1 MDFICFGLVL
11 IVIAS
16 FIVPLF
22 KWWMVNNHLVKARSK
37 YFDALEKLRQM
48 PNNTSL
54 KQHTFT
60 LGQNYVNLTQ
70 EIIDG
75 NVTQKVKGFIPYD
88 ELTLMSDINDVCED
102 GKDISDKEIINTQI
116 IEERLAKLSELKEKN
131 LINEQE
137 YSERRKRILDEI

>member
-22 KWWMVNNHLVKARSK
+22 KWWVVNNHLVKARSK

-70 EIIDG
+70 EIIDS

-88 ELTLMSDINDVCED
+88 ELTLMSDINDVCEG
-102 GKDISDKEIINTQI
+102 GKDTSDKEITNTQI

-131 LINEQE
+131 LISEQE
-137 YSERRKRILDEI
+137 YEQRRQKILDEI